1 MQISKSLNFIFMMI
15 IISILVISNVFAD
28 ENNSTSD
35 EASSLEV
42 EEILVTANRTEQSIS
57 DVSQAVQALTGD
69 DLQDL
74 QITDFEQMIDLI
86 PGAVQNSSI
95 SQGSNV
101 YSMRGVASA
110 ETDGDATVGYY
121 LDNFA
126 FSLPG
131 RPYAPVTDIYDT
143 ERVEVLRGPSGTLYG
158 LGSLGGTIKVITKD
172 PVLGEFEGSFKA
184 TLADIDDGDSSHTG
198 DLMVNI
204 PLSETAA
211 LRGVLSIK
219 DIGGWAEIIPSNQTN
234 GNPYDG
240 ITGRLKLLVEP
251 SEDLSIKLT
260 YWHQDSE
267 QKFANRL
274 TYPSPPAIDN
284 TFGETYSD
292 FTIYVADIEYD
303 LGFATLQSTT
313 GYMENTVISNN
324 GGFIPGIGDFSSL
337 WPLESE
343 NFNED
348 LRLISKG
355 DGAWS
360 WIAGVFYQDGETFG
374 GQDVLL
380 PDFGFNSINASNL
393 LSSESWAIY
402 GEASRTSSD
411 EKWVLTIGGRYYE
424 EKRTFSENSAVELLP
439 LITGAPDPIITKTVG
454 IDSATNDTFNPR
466 LNIAYYPNDDSM
478 VYFEAAKGFRSGAIT
493 STSIMTASN
502 ATLGGTN
509 YDNAS
514 EPDTLWNYTLGG
526 KWDLGSVQIDLAAF
540 FYDWGDAQI
549 EISPALQ
556 SIVIPI
562 GDIEGRGIDLTIAW
576 DTPIDGLSLYFSG
589 NTNEV
594 ELDNVDDAIQVKN
607 PFMANGSQLPGT
619 AKTTYSIR
627 SNYSTEMENGM
638 TFNANAL
645 FSYRDKVTSVFDGR
659 VSEDIELLSGS
670 LSVARDSWKVGIF
683 GRNLLQEE
691 GPSGMAGGQHII
703 PFPRTLGVSFDKN
716 F

>member
-1 MQISKSLNFIFMMI
+1 MRSLKYLYCLFALP
-15 IISILVISNVFAD
+15 LVLANLLAADVYAD
-28 ENNSTSD
+28 EATD
-35 EASSLEV
+35 ENVKLEV

-57 DVSQAVQALTGD
+57 DVAQAVQALSGD

-101 YSMRGVASA
+101 FSIRGVASS
-110 ETDGDATVGYY
+110 ETDGDATIGYY

-131 RPYAPVTDIYDT
+131 RPFAPVTDIYDT

-172 PVLGEFEGSFKA
+172 PVIGEFEGSFKA
-184 TLADIDDGDSSHTG
+184 TLADIDGGDSSHTG
-198 DLMVNI
+198 DLMINI
-204 PLSETAA
+204 PLSDKAA

-219 DIGGWAEIIPSNQTN
+219 DIGGWAEILPTNQTN

-274 TYPSPPAIDN
+274 TYPNPPAIDN

-292 FTIYVADIEYD
+292 FTIYMMDIEYD

-313 GYMENTVISNN
+313 GYVENTVISNN
-324 GGFIPGIGDFSSL
+324 GGFIPGIGNFSSL

-348 LRLISKG
+348 LRLISNG
-355 DGAWS
+355 DGAWG

-402 GEASRTSSD
+402 GEANRTSAD
-411 EKWVLTIGGRYYE
+411 EKWIVTVGGRFYD
-424 EKRTFSENSAVELLP
+424 EKRSFAENSAVELLP
-439 LITGAPDPIITKTVG
+439 AITGAPEPIITKTVG
-454 IDSATNDTFNPR
+454 VDSSSNDTFNPK

-478 VYFEAAKGFRSGAIT
+478 VYFEAAKGFRSGSIT
-493 STSIMTASN
+493 SSSIMTASN
-502 ATLGGTN
+502 ATLGGTD
-509 YDNAS
+509 YDNSS
-514 EPDTLWNYTLGG
+514 EPDTLWNYTVGG
-526 KWDLGSVQIDLAAF
+526 KWNLGSVQIDLAAF
-540 FYDWGDAQI
+540 FYDWSDAQI

-556 SIVIPI
+556 SIVVPV

-576 DTPIDGLSLYFSG
+576 DTPVEGLSLYFAG
-589 NTNEV
+589 NINEV
-594 ELDNVDDAIQVKN
+594 ELDNVDEAISTKN

-619 AKTTYSIR
+619 AKSTYSLR
-627 SNYSTEMENGM
+627 ANYLRELDNGM
-638 TFNANAL
+638 MLTANTL
-645 FSYRDKVTSVFDGR
+645 LTHRDKITSVFDGR
-659 VSEDIELLSGS
+659 VSDEIELLSANI
-670 LSVARDSWKVGIF
+670 SVGTDSWKLGLF
-683 GRNLLQEE
+683 GRNLAQED
-691 GPSGMAGGQHII
+691 GVSSMVGGQHTV
-703 PFPRTLGVSFDKN
+703 PFPRTLGVSFDRN

>member
-1 MQISKSLNFIFMMI
+1 LFALP
-15 IISILVISNVFAD
+15 LVLANLLAADVYAD
-28 ENNSTSD
+28 EATD
-35 EASSLEV
+35 ENVKLEV

-57 DVSQAVQALTGD
+57 DVAQAVQALSGD

-101 YSMRGVASA
+101 FSIRGVASS
-110 ETDGDATVGYY
+110 ETDGDATIGYY

-131 RPYAPVTDIYDT
+131 RPFAPVTDIYDT

-172 PVLGEFEGSFKA
+172 PVIGEFEGSFKA
-184 TLADIDDGDSSHTG
+184 TLADIDGGDSSHTG
-198 DLMVNI
+198 DLMINI
-204 PLSETAA
+204 PLSDKAA

-219 DIGGWAEIIPSNQTN
+219 DIGGWAEILPTNQTN

-274 TYPSPPAIDN
+274 TYPNPPAIDN

-292 FTIYVADIEYD
+292 FTIYMMDIEYD

-313 GYMENTVISNN
+313 GYVENTVISNN
-324 GGFIPGIGDFSSL
+324 GGFIPGIGNFSSL

-348 LRLISKG
+348 LRLISNG
-355 DGAWS
+355 DGAWG

-402 GEASRTSSD
+402 GEANRTSAD
-411 EKWVLTIGGRYYE
+411 EKWIVTVGGRFYD
-424 EKRTFSENSAVELLP
+424 EKRSFAENSAVELLP
-439 LITGAPDPIITKTVG
+439 AITGAPEPIITKTVG
-454 IDSATNDTFNPR
+454 VDSSSNDTFNPK

-478 VYFEAAKGFRSGAIT
+478 VYFEAAKGFRSGSIT
-493 STSIMTASN
+493 SSSIMTASN
-502 ATLGGTN
+502 ATLGGTD
-509 YDNAS
+509 YDNSS
-514 EPDTLWNYTLGG
+514 EPDTLWNYTVGG
-526 KWDLGSVQIDLAAF
+526 KWNLGSVQIDLAAF
-540 FYDWGDAQI
+540 FYDWSDAQI

-556 SIVIPI
+556 SIVVPV

-576 DTPIDGLSLYFSG
+576 DTPVEGLSLYFAG
-589 NTNEV
+589 NINEV
-594 ELDNVDDAIQVKN
+594 ELDNVDEAISTKN

-619 AKTTYSIR
+619 AKSTYSLR
-627 SNYSTEMENGM
+627 ANYLRELDNGM
-638 TFNANAL
+638 MLTANTL
-645 FSYRDKVTSVFDGR
+645 LTHRDKITSVFDGR
-659 VSEDIELLSGS
+659 VSDEIELLSANI
-670 LSVARDSWKVGIF
+670 SVGTDSWKLGLF
-683 GRNLLQEE
+683 GRNLAQED
-691 GPSGMAGGQHII
+691 GVSSMVGGQHTV
-703 PFPRTLGVSFDKN
+703 PFPRTLGVSFDRN

>member
-1 MQISKSLNFIFMMI
+1 MRSLKYLYCLFALP
-15 IISILVISNVFAD
+15 LVLANLLAADVYAD
-28 ENNSTSD
+28 EATD
-35 EASSLEV
+35 ENVKLEV

-57 DVSQAVQALTGD
+57 DVAQAVQALSGD

-101 YSMRGVASA
+101 FSIRGVASS
-110 ETDGDATVGYY
+110 ETDGDATIGYY

-131 RPYAPVTDIYDT
+131 RPFAPVTDIYDT

-172 PVLGEFEGSFKA
+172 PVIGEFEGSFKA
-184 TLADIDDGDSSHTG
+184 TLADIDGGDSSHTG
-198 DLMVNI
+198 DLMINI
-204 PLSETAA
+204 PLSDKAA

-219 DIGGWAEIIPSNQTN
+219 DIGGWAEILPTNQTN

-274 TYPSPPAIDN
+274 TYPNPPAIDN

-292 FTIYVADIEYD
+292 FTIYMMDIEYD

-313 GYMENTVISNN
+313 GYVENTVISNN
-324 GGFIPGIGDFSSL
+324 GGFIPGIGNFSSL

-348 LRLISKG
+348 LRLISNG
-355 DGAWS
+355 DGAWG

-402 GEASRTSSD
+402 GEANRSSAD
-411 EKWVLTIGGRYYE
+411 EKWIVTVGGRFYD
-424 EKRTFSENSAVELLP
+424 EKRSFAENSAVELLP
-439 LITGAPDPIITKTVG
+439 AITGAPEPIITKTVG
-454 IDSATNDTFNPR
+454 VDSSSNDTFNPK

-478 VYFEAAKGFRSGAIT
+478 VYFEAAKGFRSGSIT
-493 STSIMTASN
+493 SSSIMTASN
-502 ATLGGTN
+502 ATLGGTD
-509 YDNAS
+509 YDNSS
-514 EPDTLWNYTLGG
+514 EPDTLWNYTVGG
-526 KWDLGSVQIDLAAF
+526 KWNLGSVQIDLAAF
-540 FYDWGDAQI
+540 FYDWSDAQI

-556 SIVIPI
+556 SIVVPV

-576 DTPIDGLSLYFSG
+576 DTPVEGLSLYFAG
-589 NTNEV
+589 NINEV
-594 ELDNVDDAIQVKN
+594 ELDNVDEAISTKN

-619 AKTTYSIR
+619 AKSTYSLR
-627 SNYSTEMENGM
+627 ANYLRELDNGM
-638 TFNANAL
+638 MLTANTL
-645 FSYRDKVTSVFDGR
+645 LTHRDKITSVFDGR
-659 VSEDIELLSGS
+659 VSDEIELLSANI
-670 LSVARDSWKVGIF
+670 SVGTDSWKLGLF
-683 GRNLLQEE
+683 GRNLAQED
-691 GPSGMAGGQHII
+691 GVSSMVGGQHTV
-703 PFPRTLGVSFDKN
+703 PFPRTLGVSFDRN

>member
-1 MQISKSLNFIFMMI
+1 MRSLKYFYFLFALP
-15 IISILVISNVFAD
+15 LVLANLLAADVYAD
-28 ENNSTSD
+28 EATD
-35 EASSLEV
+35 ENVKLEV

-57 DVSQAVQALTGD
+57 DVAQAVQALSGD

-101 YSMRGVASA
+101 FSIRGVASS
-110 ETDGDATVGYY
+110 ETDGDATIGYY

-131 RPYAPVTDIYDT
+131 RPFAPVTDIYDT

-172 PVLGEFEGSFKA
+172 PVIGEFEGSFKA
-184 TLADIDDGDSSHTG
+184 TLADIDGGDSSHTG
-198 DLMVNI
+198 DLMINI
-204 PLSETAA
+204 PLSDKAA

-219 DIGGWAEIIPSNQTN
+219 DIGGWAEILPTNQTN

-274 TYPSPPAIDN
+274 TYPNPPAIDN

-292 FTIYVADIEYD
+292 FTIYMMDVEYD

-313 GYMENTVISNN
+313 GYVENTVISNN
-324 GGFIPGIGDFSSL
+324 GGFIPGIGNFSSL

-348 LRLISKG
+348 LRLISNG
-355 DGAWS
+355 DGAWG

-402 GEASRTSSD
+402 GEANRTSAD
-411 EKWVLTIGGRYYE
+411 EKWVVTVGGRFYD
-424 EKRTFSENSAVELLP
+424 EKRSFAENSAVELLP
-439 LITGAPDPIITKTVG
+439 AITGAPEPIITKTVG
-454 IDSATNDTFNPR
+454 VDSSSNDTFNPK

-478 VYFEAAKGFRSGAIT
+478 VYFEAAKGFRSGSIT
-493 STSIMTASN
+493 SSSIMTASN
-502 ATLGGTN
+502 ATLGGTD
-509 YDNAS
+509 YDNSS
-514 EPDTLWNYTLGG
+514 EPDTLWNYTVGG
-526 KWDLGSVQIDLAAF
+526 KWNLGSIQIDFAAF
-540 FYDWGDAQI
+540 FYDWSDAQI

-556 SIVIPI
+556 SIVVPV

-576 DTPIDGLSLYFSG
+576 DTPVEGLSLYFAG
-589 NTNEV
+589 NINEV
-594 ELDNVDDAIQVKN
+594 ELDNVDEAISTKN

-619 AKTTYSIR
+619 AKSTYSLR
-627 SNYSTEMENGM
+627 ANYLRELDNGM
-638 TFNANAL
+638 MLTANTL
-645 FSYRDKVTSVFDGR
+645 LTHRDKITSVFDGR
-659 VSEDIELLSGS
+659 VSDEIELLSANI
-670 LSVARDSWKVGIF
+670 SVGTDSWKLGLF
-683 GRNLLQEE
+683 GRNLAQED
-691 GPSGMAGGQHII
+691 GVSSMVGGQHTV
-703 PFPRTLGVSFDKN
+703 PFPRTLGVSFDRN

>member
-1 MQISKSLNFIFMMI
+1 MRSLKYFYCLFALP
-15 IISILVISNVFAD
+15 LVLANLLAADVYAD
-28 ENNSTSD
+28 EATD
-35 EASSLEV
+35 ENVKLEV

-57 DVSQAVQALTGD
+57 DVAQAVQALSGD

-101 YSMRGVASA
+101 FSIRGVASS
-110 ETDGDATVGYY
+110 ETDGDATIGYY

-131 RPYAPVTDIYDT
+131 RPFAPVTDIYDT

-172 PVLGEFEGSFKA
+172 PVIGEFEGSFKA
-184 TLADIDDGDSSHTG
+184 TLADIDGGDSSHTG
-198 DLMVNI
+198 DLMINI
-204 PLSETAA
+204 PLSDKAA

-219 DIGGWAEIIPSNQTN
+219 DIGGWAEILPTNQTN

-274 TYPSPPAIDN
+274 TYPNPPAIDN

-292 FTIYVADIEYD
+292 FTIYMMDVEYD

-313 GYMENTVISNN
+313 GYVENTVISNN
-324 GGFIPGIGDFSSL
+324 GGFIPGIGNFSSL

-348 LRLISKG
+348 LRLISNG
-355 DGAWS
+355 DGAWG

-402 GEASRTSSD
+402 GEANRTSAD
-411 EKWVLTIGGRYYE
+411 EKWVVTVGGRFYD
-424 EKRTFSENSAVELLP
+424 EKRSFAENSAVELLP
-439 LITGAPDPIITKTVG
+439 AITGAPEPIITKTVG
-454 IDSATNDTFNPR
+454 VDSSSNDTFNPK

-478 VYFEAAKGFRSGAIT
+478 VYFEAAKGFRSGSIT
-493 STSIMTASN
+493 SSSIMTASN
-502 ATLGGTN
+502 ATLGGTD
-509 YDNAS
+509 YDNSS
-514 EPDTLWNYTLGG
+514 EPDTLWNYTVGG
-526 KWDLGSVQIDLAAF
+526 KWNLGSIQIDFAAF
-540 FYDWGDAQI
+540 FYDWSDAQI

-556 SIVIPI
+556 SIVVPV

-576 DTPIDGLSLYFSG
+576 DTPVEGLSLYFAG
-589 NTNEV
+589 NINEV
-594 ELDNVDDAIQVKN
+594 ELDNVDEAISTKN

-619 AKTTYSIR
+619 AKSTYSLR
-627 SNYSTEMENGM
+627 ANYLRELDNGM
-638 TFNANAL
+638 MLTANTL
-645 FSYRDKVTSVFDGR
+645 LTHRDKITSVFDGR
-659 VSEDIELLSGS
+659 VSDEIELLSANI
-670 LSVARDSWKVGIF
+670 SVGTDSWKLGQF
-683 GRNLLQEE
+683 GRNLAQED
-691 GPSGMAGGQHII
+691 GVSSMVGGQHTV
-703 PFPRTLGVSFDKN
+703 PFPRTLGVSFDRN

>member
-1 MQISKSLNFIFMMI
+1 MRSLKYLYCLFALP
-15 IISILVISNVFAD
+15 LVLANLLAADVYAD
-28 ENNSTSD
+28 EATD
-35 EASSLEV
+35 ENVKLEV

-57 DVSQAVQALTGD
+57 DVAQAVQALSGD

-101 YSMRGVASA
+101 FSIRGVASS
-110 ETDGDATVGYY
+110 ETDGDATIGYY

-131 RPYAPVTDIYDT
+131 RPFAPVTDIYDT

-172 PVLGEFEGSFKA
+172 PVIGEFEGSFKA
-184 TLADIDDGDSSHTG
+184 TLADIDGGDSSHTG
-198 DLMVNI
+198 DLMINI
-204 PLSETAA
+204 PLSDKAA

-219 DIGGWAEIIPSNQTN
+219 DIGGWAEILPTNQTN

-274 TYPSPPAIDN
+274 TYPNPPAIDN

-292 FTIYVADIEYD
+292 FTIYMMDIEYD

-313 GYMENTVISNN
+313 GYVENTVISNN
-324 GGFIPGIGDFSSL
+324 GGFIPGIGNFSSL

-348 LRLISKG
+348 LRLISNG
-355 DGAWS
+355 DGAWG

-402 GEASRTSSD
+402 GEANRTSAD
-411 EKWVLTIGGRYYE
+411 EKWVVTVGGRFYD
-424 EKRTFSENSAVELLP
+424 EKRSFAENSAVELLP
-439 LITGAPDPIITKTVG
+439 AITGAPEPIITKTVG
-454 IDSATNDTFNPR
+454 VDSSSNDTFNPK

-478 VYFEAAKGFRSGAIT
+478 VYFEAAKGFRSGSIT
-493 STSIMTASN
+493 SSSIMTASN
-502 ATLGGTN
+502 ATLGGTD
-509 YDNAS
+509 YDNSS
-514 EPDTLWNYTLGG
+514 EPDTLWNYTVGG
-526 KWDLGSVQIDLAAF
+526 KWNLGSVQIDLAAF
-540 FYDWGDAQI
+540 FYDWSDAQI

-556 SIVIPI
+556 SIVVPV

-576 DTPIDGLSLYFSG
+576 DTPVEGLSLYFAG
-589 NTNEV
+589 NINEV
-594 ELDNVDDAIQVKN
+594 ELDNVDEAISTKN

-619 AKTTYSIR
+619 AKSTYSLR
-627 SNYSTEMENGM
+627 ANYLRELDNGM
-638 TFNANAL
+638 MLTANTL
-645 FSYRDKVTSVFDGR
+645 LTHRDKITSVFDGR
-659 VSEDIELLSGS
+659 VSDEIELLSANI
-670 LSVARDSWKVGIF
+670 SVGTDSWKLGLF
-683 GRNLLQEE
+683 GRNLAQED
-691 GPSGMAGGQHII
+691 GVSSMVGGQHTV
-703 PFPRTLGVSFDKN
+703 PFPRTLGVSFDRN

>member
-1 MQISKSLNFIFMMI
+1 MRSLKYLYCLFALP
-15 IISILVISNVFAD
+15 LVLANLLAADVYAD
-28 ENNSTSD
+28 EATD
-35 EASSLEV
+35 ENVKLEV

-57 DVSQAVQALTGD
+57 DVSQAVQALSGD

-101 YSMRGVASA
+101 FSIRGVASS
-110 ETDGDATVGYY
+110 ETDGDATIGYY

-131 RPYAPVTDIYDT
+131 RPFAPVTDIYDT

-172 PVLGEFEGSFKA
+172 PVIGEFEGSFKA
-184 TLADIDDGDSSHTG
+184 TLADIDGGDSSHTG
-198 DLMVNI
+198 DLMINI
-204 PLSETAA
+204 PLSDKAA

-219 DIGGWAEIIPSNQTN
+219 DIGGWAEILPTNQTN

-274 TYPSPPAIDN
+274 TYPNPPAIDN

-292 FTIYVADIEYD
+292 FTIYMMDVEYD

-313 GYMENTVISNN
+313 GYVENTVISNN
-324 GGFIPGIGDFSSL
+324 GGFIPGIGNFSSL

-348 LRLISKG
+348 LRLISNG
-355 DGAWS
+355 DGAWG

-402 GEASRTSSD
+402 GEANRTSAD
-411 EKWVLTIGGRYYE
+411 EKWVVTVGGRFYD
-424 EKRTFSENSAVELLP
+424 EKRSFAENSAVELLP
-439 LITGAPDPIITKTVG
+439 AITGAPEPIITKTVG
-454 IDSATNDTFNPR
+454 VDSSSNDTFNPK

-478 VYFEAAKGFRSGAIT
+478 VYFEAAKGFRSGSIT
-493 STSIMTASN
+493 SSSIMTASN
-502 ATLGGTN
+502 ATLGGTD
-509 YDNAS
+509 YDNSS
-514 EPDTLWNYTLGG
+514 EPDTLWNYTVGG
-526 KWDLGSVQIDLAAF
+526 KWNLGSIQIDFAAF
-540 FYDWGDAQI
+540 FYDWSDAQI

-556 SIVIPI
+556 SIVVPV

-576 DTPIDGLSLYFSG
+576 DTPVEGLSLYFAG
-589 NTNEV
+589 NINEV
-594 ELDNVDDAIQVKN
+594 ELDNVDEAISTKN

-619 AKTTYSIR
+619 AKSTYSLR
-627 SNYSTEMENGM
+627 ANYLRELDNGM
-638 TFNANAL
+638 MLTANTL
-645 FSYRDKVTSVFDGR
+645 LTHRDKITSVFDGR
-659 VSEDIELLSGS
+659 VSDEIELLSANI
-670 LSVARDSWKVGIF
+670 SVGTDSWKLGLF
-683 GRNLLQEE
+683 GRNLAQED
-691 GPSGMAGGQHII
+691 GISSMVGGQHTV
-703 PFPRTLGVSFDKN
+703 PFPRTLGVSFDRN

>member
-1 MQISKSLNFIFMMI
+1 MRSLKYLYCLFALP
-15 IISILVISNVFAD
+15 LVLANLLAADVYAD
-28 ENNSTSD
+28 EATD
-35 EASSLEV
+35 ENVKLEV

-57 DVSQAVQALTGD
+57 DVSQAVQALSGD

-101 YSMRGVASA
+101 FSIRGVASS
-110 ETDGDATVGYY
+110 ETDGDATIGYY

-131 RPYAPVTDIYDT
+131 RPFAPVTDIYDT

-172 PVLGEFEGSFKA
+172 PVIGEFEGSFKA
-184 TLADIDDGDSSHTG
+184 TLADIDGGDSSHTG
-198 DLMVNI
+198 DLMINI
-204 PLSETAA
+204 PLSDKAA

-219 DIGGWAEIIPSNQTN
+219 DIGGWAEILPTNQTN

-274 TYPSPPAIDN
+274 TYPNPPAIDN

-292 FTIYVADIEYD
+292 FTIYMMDVEYD

-313 GYMENTVISNN
+313 GYVENTVISNN
-324 GGFIPGIGDFSSL
+324 GGFIPGIGNFSSL

-348 LRLISKG
+348 LRLISNG
-355 DGAWS
+355 DGAWG

-402 GEASRTSSD
+402 GEANRTSAD
-411 EKWVLTIGGRYYE
+411 EKWVVTVGGRFYD
-424 EKRTFSENSAVELLP
+424 EKRSFAENSAVELLP
-439 LITGAPDPIITKTVG
+439 AITGAPEPIITKTVG
-454 IDSATNDTFNPR
+454 VDSSSNDTFNPK

-478 VYFEAAKGFRSGAIT
+478 VYFEAAKGFRSGSIT
-493 STSIMTASN
+493 SSSIMTASN
-502 ATLGGTN
+502 ATLGGTD
-509 YDNAS
+509 YDNSS
-514 EPDTLWNYTLGG
+514 EPDTLWNYTVGG
-526 KWDLGSVQIDLAAF
+526 KWNLGSIQIDFAAF
-540 FYDWGDAQI
+540 FYDWSDAQI

-556 SIVIPI
+556 SIVVPV

-576 DTPIDGLSLYFSG
+576 DTPVEGLSLYFAG
-589 NTNEV
+589 NINEV
-594 ELDNVDDAIQVKN
+594 ELDNVDEAISTKN

-619 AKTTYSIR
+619 AKSTYSLR
-627 SNYSTEMENGM
+627 ANYLRELDNGM
-638 TFNANAL
+638 MLTANTL
-645 FSYRDKVTSVFDGR
+645 LTHRDKITSVFDGR
-659 VSEDIELLSGS
+659 VSDEIELLSANI
-670 LSVARDSWKVGIF
+670 SVGTDSWKLGLF
-683 GRNLLQEE
+683 GRNLAQED
-691 GPSGMAGGQHII
+691 GVSSMVGGQHTV
-703 PFPRTLGVSFDKN
+703 PFPRTLGVSFDRN

>member
-1 MQISKSLNFIFMMI
+1 
-15 IISILVISNVFAD
+15 
-28 ENNSTSD
+28 
-35 EASSLEV
+35 
-42 EEILVTANRTEQSIS
+42 
-57 DVSQAVQALTGD
+57 
-69 DLQDL
+69 
-74 QITDFEQMIDLI
+74 
-86 PGAVQNSSI
+86 
-95 SQGSNV
+95 
-101 YSMRGVASA
+101 
-110 ETDGDATVGYY
+110 
-121 LDNFA
+121 
-126 FSLPG
+126 
-131 RPYAPVTDIYDT
+131 
-143 ERVEVLRGPSGTLYG
+143 
-158 LGSLGGTIKVITKD
+158 
-172 PVLGEFEGSFKA
+172 
-184 TLADIDDGDSSHTG
+184 
-198 DLMVNI
+198 MVNI

-274 TYPSPPAIDN
+274 TYPNPPAIDN

-576 DTPIDGLSLYFSG
+576 DTPIEGLSLYFSG

-594 ELDNVDDAIQVKN
+594 ELDNVDDAIQTKN

-627 SNYSTEMENGM
+627 SNYTTVMDNGM
-638 TFNANAL
+638 MFNANAL